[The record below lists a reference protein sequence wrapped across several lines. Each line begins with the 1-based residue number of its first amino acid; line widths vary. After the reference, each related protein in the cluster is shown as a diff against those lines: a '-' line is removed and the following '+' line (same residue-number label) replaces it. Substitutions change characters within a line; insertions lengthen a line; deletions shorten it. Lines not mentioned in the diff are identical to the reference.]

1 MMLGV
6 SNRDNR
12 NVDKTINNN
21 NNNNK
26 ANFSVCIDVKEE
38 ANDEHTRSRERRNI
52 CTSLRNLGLNNSLNT
67 ESSISSSSCDSSSL
81 FASPTPLIN
90 NSSSQSRV
98 EEKRRKEKEERRN
111 SLWFDNRT
119 PPQQVNNDGHHH
131 KASSQIKEYV
141 YHRMTGIDYPM
152 RMNYC
157 WDFSSAHAQYVRRV
171 AMAQRAFLSD
181 RVRDFRSTFTR
192 ANFELE
198 MDALKKRLDLGQPRP
213 TFADLRRHHSVGY

>member
-1 MMLGV
+1 MLGV

-21 NNNNK
+21 NK
-26 ANFSVCIDVKEE
+26 ANFSVCIDVKEV
-38 ANDEHTRSRERRNI
+38 NDEHTRSREKRNI

-90 NSSSQSRV
+90 NSSSQV
-98 EEKRRKEKEERRN
+98 EEKRRKAKEEEENRNRRN

-119 PPQQVNNDGHHH
+119 PPQQVCPLNNDGH

>member
-1 MMLGV
+1 MLGV

-21 NNNNK
+21 NNNK
-26 ANFSVCIDVKEE
+26 ANFLDVKEE
-38 ANDEHTRSRERRNI
+38 VNDEHTRSRERRNI

-98 EEKRRKEKEERRN
+98 EEKRRKEKEEEKRRN

-119 PPQQVNNDGHHH
+119 PPQQVSPLNNDSHH